1 MTIVQTV
8 CVASTDIFIKVQP
21 HYSWSVVVNTASWFA
36 PIAEPALTSSQ
47 ISDNKTY
54 YWDEVAY
61 QADSSD
67 PKTVGWA
74 LSVR

>member
-1 MTIVQTV
+1 MQ
-8 CVASTDIFIKVQP
+8 ADQFFGQNK
-21 HYSWSVVVNTASWFA
+21 
-36 PIAEPALTSSQ
+36 